1 MKTYSGK
8 DKDDLLL
15 LFRQNMNMKSMVTM
29 KNMETM
35 EKSIRTMKKELKT
48 MMIQDLI
55 VYQVFRN
62 FIQVKTPESHKK
74 LLVRPMYKKIQR
86 IVLRKNLVML
96 VNVEKSVETCYMNS
110 NIQRNMIDVR
120 ILAW

>member
-1 MKTYSGK
+1 
-8 DKDDLLL
+8 
-15 LFRQNMNMKSMVTM
+15 MKSMVTM

-55 VYQVFRN
+55 VCQVFRN
-62 FIQVKTPESHKK
+62 FIQVKPESHKK
-74 LLVRPMYKKIQR
+74 SLVLPMYKKIQR

-96 VNVEKSVETCYMNS
+96 VNVEKSVKTCYMNS
-110 NIQRNMIDVR
+110 NIQRSMIDVR